1 MNTVKEIATYCGSV
15 TTILALITII
25 VKPIRNRFVG
35 WISKTS
41 GKDNLNKK
49 IDKLTVLVERQ
60 VEQNQSME
68 TELQK
73 QSLALQAT
81 LRNSILAIYNSR
93 MKENSISL
101 YEKENLA
108 RLYES
113 YSSIGGNSFVH
124 NCVDELNKLPVKED

>member
-1 MNTVKEIATYCGSV
+1 MSTVKEIATYCGSI

-25 VKPIRNRFVG
+25 VKPIRNRFVE

-49 IDKLTVLVERQ
+49 IDKLTALVERQ

-81 LRNSILAIYNSR
+81 LRNSILRFIIL
-93 MKENSISL
+93 E
-101 YEKENLA
+101 
-108 RLYES
+108 
-113 YSSIGGNSFVH
+113 
-124 NCVDELNKLPVKED
+124 

>member
-1 MNTVKEIATYCGSV
+1 MNAVKEIATYCGNI
-15 TTILALITII
+15 TTILALITIVI
-25 VKPIRNRFVG
+25 KPIRKKFIG

-41 GKDNLNKK
+41 DKDNLNKK
-49 IDKLTVLVERQ
+49 IDKLTVLVEKQ
-60 VEQNQSME
+60 VEQNKSME

-81 LRNSILAIYNSR
+81 LRNSILVIYNSR

-113 YSSIGGNSFVH
+113 YSSIGGNSFIH
-124 NCVDELNKLPVKED
+124 NCVDELNQLPVKED

>member
-1 MNTVKEIATYCGSV
+1 MNAVKEIATYCGSI

-41 GKDNLNKK
+41 DKDNLNKK
-49 IDKLTVLVERQ
+49 IDKLTALVERQ
-60 VEQNQSME
+60 VEQNKGME
-68 TELQK
+68 AELQK

-81 LRNSILAIYNSR
+81 LRNSILVIYNSR

-101 YEKENLA
+101 YEKEGYTKA
-108 RLYES
+108 IRLLVAIVLY
-113 YSSIGGNSFVH
+113 ITVWTN
-124 NCVDELNKLPVKED
+124 

>member
-1 MNTVKEIATYCGSV
+1 MNTVKEIATYCGSI
-15 TTILALITII
+15 TTILALITIVI
-25 VKPIRNRFVG
+25 KPIRNGFVG

-41 GKDNLNKK
+41 DKDNLNKK
-49 IDKLTVLVERQ
+49 IDKLTVLVEQQ
-60 VEQNQSME
+60 VEQNKGME
-68 TELQK
+68 TELRK

-81 LRNSILAIYNSR
+81 LRNSILVIYNSR

-113 YSSIGGNSFVH
+113 YSSIGGNSFIH
-124 NCVDELNKLPVKED
+124 NCVDELNQLPVKEY

>member
-1 MNTVKEIATYCGSV
+1 MNAVKEIATYCGSI

-25 VKPIRNRFVG
+25 VKPIRNRFVE

-49 IDKLTVLVERQ
+49 IDKLTALVERQ

-101 YEKENLA
+101 YE
-108 RLYES
+108 S

>member
-1 MNTVKEIATYCGSV
+1 MNTVKEIATYCGSI
-15 TTILALITII
+15 TTILALITIVI
-25 VKPIRNRFVG
+25 KPIRNKFIG

-41 GKDNLNKK
+41 DKDNLNKK
-49 IDKLTVLVERQ
+49 LDKLTVLVEKQ
-60 VEQNQSME
+60 VEQNKGME
-68 TELQK
+68 AELRK

-81 LRNSILAIYNSR
+81 LRNSILVIYNSR

>member
-1 MNTVKEIATYCGSV
+1 MNAVKEIATYCGSI

-41 GKDNLNKK
+41 DKDNLNKK
-49 IDKLTVLVERQ
+49 IDKLTALVERQ
-60 VEQNQSME
+60 VEQNKGME
-68 TELQK
+68 AELQK

-81 LRNSILAIYNSR
+81 LRNSILVIYNSR

-101 YEKENLA
+101 YEKENL
-108 RLYES
+108 
-113 YSSIGGNSFVH
+113 NSFVH

>member
-1 MNTVKEIATYCGSV
+1 MNTVKEIATYCGSI

-49 IDKLTVLVERQ
+49 IDKLTALVERQ

-101 YEKENLA
+101 YE
-108 RLYES
+108 S

>member
-41 GKDNLNKK
+41 DKDNLNKK

-68 TELQK
+68 NELQK

-113 YSSIGGNSFVH
+113 YSFIGGNSFVH

>member
-1 MNTVKEIATYCGSV
+1 MNTVKEIATYCGSI

-41 GKDNLNKK
+41 DKDNLNKK
-49 IDKLTVLVERQ
+49 IDKLTALVERQ

-68 TELQK
+68 TQLRK

-93 MKENSISL
+93 K
-101 YEKENLA
+101 
-108 RLYES
+108 
-113 YSSIGGNSFVH
+113 
-124 NCVDELNKLPVKED
+124 

>member
-1 MNTVKEIATYCGSV
+1 MNTVKEIATYCGSI

-49 IDKLTVLVERQ
+49 IDKLTILVERQ

-68 TELQK
+68 AELQK

-93 MKENSISL
+93 MKENSI
-101 YEKENLA
+101 
-108 RLYES
+108 
-113 YSSIGGNSFVH
+113 
-124 NCVDELNKLPVKED
+124 

>member
-1 MNTVKEIATYCGSV
+1 MNAVKEIATYCGSI
-15 TTILALITII
+15 TTILALITIVI
-25 VKPIRNRFVG
+25 KPIRKKFIG

-41 GKDNLNKK
+41 DKDNLNKK
-49 IDKLTVLVERQ
+49 IDKLTVLVEKQ
-60 VEQNQSME
+60 VEQNKSME

-81 LRNSILAIYNSR
+81 LRNSILVIYNSR

-113 YSSIGGNSFVH
+113 YSSIGGNSFIH
-124 NCVDELNKLPVKED
+124 NCVNELNQLPVKED

>member
-1 MNTVKEIATYCGSV
+1 MNTVKEIATYCGSI

-25 VKPIRNRFVG
+25 IKPIRNRFVG

-68 TELQK
+68 TQLQK

-81 LRNSILAIYNSR
+81 LRNSILVIYNSR

-101 YEKENLA
+101 Y
-108 RLYES
+108 
-113 YSSIGGNSFVH
+113 
-124 NCVDELNKLPVKED
+124 

>member
-1 MNTVKEIATYCGSV
+1 MNTVKEIATYCGSI

-41 GKDNLNKK
+41 DKDNLNKK
-49 IDKLTVLVERQ
+49 LDKLTALVERQ
-60 VEQNQSME
+60 VEQNKSME

-113 YSSIGGNSFVH
+113 YSSIGGNSFGH
-124 NCVDELNKLPVKED
+124 NCVGELNKLPVKED

>member
-41 GKDNLNKK
+41 DKDNLNKK

-60 VEQNQSME
+60 VEQNKGME
-68 TELQK
+68 AELQK

-81 LRNSILAIYNSR
+81 LRNSILVIYNSR

-113 YSSIGGNSFVH
+113 YSSIGGKSIVP